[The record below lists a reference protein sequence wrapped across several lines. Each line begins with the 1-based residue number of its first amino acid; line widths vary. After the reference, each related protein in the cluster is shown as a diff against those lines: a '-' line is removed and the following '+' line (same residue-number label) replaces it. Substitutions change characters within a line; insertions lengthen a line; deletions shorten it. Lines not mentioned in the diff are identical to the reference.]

1 MAELEKFEKE
11 NKFEKFDRLEKPN
24 LYEKVI
30 SIVGFDIFQ
39 VFGESGTCKTTFAL
53 ELAKSAIK
61 QGKKVVYIDTERNV
75 SETPPGVEYY
85 YAPEINEIS
94 DFLRNPPKADV
105 YILDSVGF
113 ALVGEIAEKG
123 RKYIQDL
130 IQKVQAWAYILKKMT
145 YRHKALALLINQ
157 PKSTF
162 RSGENINVEE
172 IPPVGGKLIFGTKE
186 VWRTSIAKMTAE
198 STIAHVTAWRSRK
211 YGRGRVLF
219 EIKVSDAGTVV
230 KPLV

>member
-1 MAELEKFEKE
+1 MAELEKFEK
-11 NKFEKFDRLEKPN
+11 LEKPN

-39 VFGESGTCKTTFAL
+39 IFGESGTCKTTFAL
-53 ELAKSAIK
+53 ELAKSAMK

-75 SETPPGVEYY
+75 TDIPNGIEYY
-85 YAPEINEIS
+85 YAPETEKIS

-113 ALVGEIAEKG
+113 ALTGEIAEKG

-130 IQKVQAWAYILKKMT
+130 IQRVQAWAYILKKQT
-145 YRHKALALLINQ
+145 YRYKALALLINQ

-162 RSGENINVEE
+162 RSENVNVEE
-172 IPPVGGKLIFGTKE
+172 VPPVGGKLIFGTKE

>member
-1 MAELEKFEKE
+1 MAELEKFEK
-11 NKFEKFDRLEKPN
+11 LEKSN

-30 SIVGFDIFQ
+30 NIVGFDIFQ

-75 SETPPGVEYY
+75 TDIPNGIEYY
-85 YAPEINEIS
+85 YAPEIEKIS

-123 RKYIQDL
+123 RKHIQDL

-145 YRHKALALLINQ
+145 YRHKALALLVNQ
-157 PKSTF
+157 PKSTY
-162 RSGENINVEE
+162 RAGENVNIEE
-172 IPPVGGKLIFGTKE
+172 VPPVGGKLIFGTKE

-198 STIAHVTAWRSRK
+198 STVAHVTAWRSRK

-219 EIKVSDAGTVV
+219 EVKVSDTGAVV